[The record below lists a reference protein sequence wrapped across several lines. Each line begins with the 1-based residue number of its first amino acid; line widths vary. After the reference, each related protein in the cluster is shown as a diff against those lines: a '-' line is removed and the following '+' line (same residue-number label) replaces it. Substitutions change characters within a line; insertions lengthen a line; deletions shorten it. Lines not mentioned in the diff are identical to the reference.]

1 MPPQPGASSLAAR
14 DDKCTFTLVDGTD
27 AMANAIRRTL
37 LMDVPVL
44 ATDTVRILTN
54 SSSFPDEYIAH
65 RIGLVPLS
73 GALESSVLCLDV
85 TGPAQVLAGDLTSP
99 DRAVQVVAADTLLVE
114 LLEDQKLHLEAHVV
128 VGTGK
133 RHARWCAAV
142 APAYRLQTRGV
153 DFCECFCED
162 TPYGTQCPHCGHRKR
177 DASHG
182 TSQIDHKFSF
192 ETTGAAKALAMLT
205 AALAFLRHDLGA
217 IADACERKMATLT
230 SATGA
235 AS

>member
-1 MPPQPGASSLAAR
+1 MKIESLAAR

-85 TGPAQVLAGDLTSP
+85 TGPGQVLAGDLTSP

-162 TPYGTQCPHCGHRKR
+162 TPWGAPRCAECAGRKR
-177 DASHG
+177 TLDQKHDPLVFV
-182 TSQIDHKFSF
+182 IEL
-192 ETTGAAKALAMLT
+192 ETTGALPPLEILRRGMEH
-205 AALAFLRHDLGA
+205 AAAAAEQVAREVVA
-217 IADACERKMATLT
+217 PPCT
-230 SATGA
+230 SDRVR
-235 AS
+235 SVV